1 MLKKEK
7 TFSVFVSSYIKRHK
21 RKLERNKNAVGTRAT
36 GECFHYF
43 SGISQTSRVF
53 LSFQFFRC
61 LDCAQRFDY
70 RALDS
75 SQKLGGADERLFEGD
90 EKRTC
95 QLSFEY

>member
-1 MLKKEK
+1 MLRKQK
-7 TFSVFVSSYIKRHK
+7 TFTVFVSSYIKKHK
-21 RKLERNKNAVGTRAT
+21 GKLERNKNPRAT
-36 GECFHYF
+36 GECFRCF

-53 LSFQFFRC
+53 LLFQFFS
-61 LDCAQRFDY
+61 LFELWFPRFDY

>member
-1 MLKKEK
+1 MLWEHERQV
-7 TFSVFVSSYIKRHK
+7 SVSTAFPGSP
-21 RKLERNKNAVGTRAT
+21 KLQ
-36 GECFHYF
+36 ECFYYF
-43 SGISQTSRVF
+43 S
-53 LSFQFFRC
+53 FFRC

-95 QLSFEY
+95 QLTFEY